1 MCLVK
6 GSAII
11 FVLDEKIT
19 LFCQPR
25 NLICFDEMRVLT
37 QIDLLNTKHYKQRKQ
52 KGKIRAIKL
61 FKRMPKL

>member
-19 LFCQPR
+19 LFWQPP

-37 QIDLLNTKHYKQRKQ
+37 QRDLLNTKHYKQRKQ
-52 KGKIRAIKL
+52 K
-61 FKRMPKL
+61 